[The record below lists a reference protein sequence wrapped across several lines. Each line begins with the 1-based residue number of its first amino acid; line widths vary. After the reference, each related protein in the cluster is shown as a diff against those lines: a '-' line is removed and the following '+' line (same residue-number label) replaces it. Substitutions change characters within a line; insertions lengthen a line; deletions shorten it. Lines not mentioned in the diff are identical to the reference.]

1 MFDLYRYKCCLNFI
15 NIEIDASEFLFK
27 KNDDKNDVKRI
38 NENKNVFEFF
48 EIDVVF

>member
-1 MFDLYRYKCCLNFI
+1 MFDSYRYNCRLNFI
-15 NIEIDASEFLFK
+15 DIEIDANEFSFK

-38 NENKNVFEFF
+38 NKNKNVFEFF